1 MSSASKYKTP
11 KNSMRQLP
19 SRSIRPSDNMRDSI
33 WSAPGYT
40 DDIDIDLERME
51 ETRPQRLLREAFL
64 KIPGDSWQ
72 AKLDHCASCKCCTRH
87 QTFRPS
93 VLVKWSDSDADR
105 AIKLQHR
112 GPKCNCDCR
121 HMARF
126 ICRQVEI
133 DGTTPPCPRSPPT
146 LDEEIA

>member
-1 MSSASKYKTP
+1 
-11 KNSMRQLP
+11 
-19 SRSIRPSDNMRDSI
+19 MRDSI
-33 WSAPGYT
+33 WSAPGYEDGEPIKDAT
-40 DDIDIDLERME
+40 FDNLGDEDDEDNAEDERME

-126 ICRQVEI
+126 ICRTI
-133 DGTTPPCPRSPPT
+133 DTTCPLALPI
-146 LDEEIA
+146 LEDKM